1 MPEAAQK
8 SADAKRQAEETAAA
22 ATDNKPGKGE
32 GEGEGKGKGKPAA
45 SSDVHVDKSDVRVN
59 NIAALAARLQ
69 GEPSLQLDCRKT
81 CICKS
86 C

>member
-1 MPEAAQK
+1 MPEAAQQT
-8 SADAKRQAEETAAA
+8 ADAKRQAEETAAA
-22 ATDNKPGKGE
+22 ATDNKPGKGK
-32 GEGEGKGKGKPAA
+32 GKGKGKPAA
-45 SSDVHVDKSDVRVN
+45 SSDVHVNKSDVRVN

-86 C
+86 R